1 SRPAVQRQ
9 RLLLRRHHPALA
21 RRKMITAYI
30 ALGSNLG
37 DRSDYLE
44 RALTVLRQS
53 EGVQVTRVSPIYETR
68 PVGGPPGQGAYLNA
82 VAELRTERT
91 AHDLLDVLLAIEQRL
106 GRVRQERDGPRT
118 IDLDLL
124 LYGDLVHA
132 DEQLIV
138 PHPRLHERL
147 FVLQPLAQIA
157 PGLVHP

>member
-1 SRPAVQRQ
+1 PAQGRRLRQTRRRRLRPGDDLSRRSRLPHAEDATGRSRPLAGLYRALPQRRWRLRRRSRPAVQRQ

-21 RRKMITAYI
+21 RRKMITAYL

-91 AHDLLDVLLAIEQRL
+91 A
-106 GRVRQERDGPRT
+106 
-118 IDLDLL
+118 
-124 LYGDLVHA
+124 
-132 DEQLIV
+132 
-138 PHPRLHERL
+138 
-147 FVLQPLAQIA
+147 
-157 PGLVHP
+157 